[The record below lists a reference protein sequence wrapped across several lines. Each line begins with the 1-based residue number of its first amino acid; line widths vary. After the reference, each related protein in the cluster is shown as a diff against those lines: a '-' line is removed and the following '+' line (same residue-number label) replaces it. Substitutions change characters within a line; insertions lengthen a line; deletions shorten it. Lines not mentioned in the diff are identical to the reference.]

1 MRFFLAVCALNL
13 VQDFVTLVDSWSNLL
28 LASEARRVLEV
39 ADDAPILQMQ
49 LGREIELDGHM
60 VETSGCAGRSGKR
73 LIPNKLRISPP
84 LRAKHTRLSL
94 TNRRTQHGRQPRA

>member
-73 LIPNKLRISPP
+73 LIPNKLRIS
-84 LRAKHTRLSL
+84 LLSERSTR
-94 TNRRTQHGRQPRA
+94 G

>member
-49 LGREIELDGHM
+49 VGREIELDGHM

-73 LIPNKLRISPP
+73 LIPNKLASSQSE
-84 LRAKHTRLSL
+84 AHEV
-94 TNRRTQHGRQPRA
+94 